1 MTLMGRFFAATYDR
15 HNAKSERYGLRAM
28 REGVLAEAAG
38 RVLEVGAGTGSNL
51 PYYGPAVA
59 SLTLTEP
66 EPPMIRRLQ
75 AKVRA
80 SGSPAIVLR
89 APAEDLPFEDDSF
102 DTVVSTLVL
111 CGVSDQPRA
120 LREIRRVLRPG
131 GRLVF
136 LEHVRSDD
144 ERLARTQ
151 ERMNGLNRFLVGCEC
166 TRPTLD
172 SIRTAGF
179 VVERV
184 DHVELP
190 KTPKFIRPTIAGT
203 ATAPVPAPRHGS
215 EPALR

>member
-1 MTLMGRFFAATYDR
+1 V
-15 HNAKSERYGLRAM
+15 E
-28 REGVLAEAAG
+28 
-38 RVLEVGAGTGSNL
+38 
-51 PYYGPAVA
+51 

-66 EPPMIRRLQ
+66 EPPMLRRLER
-75 AKVRA
+75 KVRETGA
-80 SGSPAIVLR
+80 SAMVLR

-102 DTVVSTLVL
+102 DTVVSTLVQ
-111 CGVSDQPRA
+111 CGVSDQQRA

-151 ERMNGLNRFLVGCEC
+151 RRMNGLNRFLVGCEC

-172 SIRTAGF
+172 SIGAAGF
-179 VVERV
+179 DVVRV

-190 KTPKFIRPTIAGT
+190 KTPKFVRPSIVGV
-203 ATAPVPAPRHGS
+203 ATAPLPAPQRDPELAS
-215 EPALR
+215 S